1 MLKKQWFQEQELRLA
16 AAEAQNF
23 LLTQQPQDDGCQHHL
38 TPQGQATFA
47 SISRQLAQ
55 GELRPYPVHMGW
67 QYYSKRGAAAL
78 LLGAALTTA
87 VAPDTVQAAC
97 RKIVEAVEHVFVQYT
112 EFQYTSHAA
121 ADTPFV
127 PLVLQYMPDGLT
139 EVEREQNDN
148 SLFVLYEGEDS
159 YFILEQ
165 RLLTEESGAMTI
177 IDTENA
183 ELELLFYENEEIKLI
198 FKDDRISFIWLHDVY
213 EITGQTNLSRE
224 EPYRFYNR
232 LHILRSSTCRCI
244 TYKLSASAFVQKH
257 KNRKKKTFCEK
268 VSEIG
273 VIFRIYSESKYR
285 ERRI

>member
-1 MLKKQWFQEQELRLA
+1 MLKKQWFQEQELQLA

-23 LLTQQPQDDGCQHHL
+23 LLTQQPKDDGSQHHL

-47 SISRQLAQ
+47 AISRQLAQ

-127 PLVLQYMPDGLT
+127 PLVLQYMPDGLA

-148 SLFVLYEGEDS
+148 SFHILYANEDLTR
-159 YFILEQ
+159 YFNINQE
-165 RLLTEESGAMTI
+165 LLTEDNGMVYGV
-177 IDTENA
+177 DTEDA
-183 ELELLFYENEEIKLI
+183 QQEYIWLQGEEIRFIYK
-198 FKDDRISFIWLHDVY
+198 KNRIHFIWLHHAY
-213 EITGQTNLSRE
+213 HISGQTNLSKE
-224 EPYRFYNR
+224 ET
-232 LHILRSSTCRCI
+232 LAILQQI
-244 TYKLSASAFVQKH
+244 TYTQ
-257 KNRKKKTFCEK
+257 E
-268 VSEIG
+268 
-273 VIFRIYSESKYR
+273 
-285 ERRI
+285 